1 MTNVDPPVGT
11 NDGSDRPLRDAAIVI
26 YATLFLLVLAIP
38 QSLTNWLRDMRTT
51 ELQEVALRG
60 AEALQSSSERAGL
73 ATAYRRSRNL
83 FIALSGQQDSLTG
96 SPDQ

>member
-1 MTNVDPPVGT
+1 MTNVDPQ
-11 NDGSDRPLRDAAIVI
+11 GSAKNGSGHPLRDAAIVI

-51 ELQEVALRG
+51 ELQEVALRA
-60 AEALQSSSERAGL
+60 AEGLQSVSERAGL

-83 FIALSGQQDSLTG
+83 FIAVSGQQDSLTG

>member
-1 MTNVDPPVGT
+1 MTNVDPPVSVK
-11 NDGSDRPLRDAAIVI
+11 DGSGRPLRDAVIVI

-51 ELQEVALRG
+51 ELQEIALRG
-60 AEALQSSSERAGL
+60 AEGLQSASERAGL

>member
-1 MTNVDPPVGT
+1 MTDLDPAISVR
-11 NDGSDRPLRDAAIVI
+11 NGSRRPLRDAAVVI

-51 ELQEVALRG
+51 ELQEIALRG
-60 AEALQSSSERAGL
+60 AEGLQSVSERAGL